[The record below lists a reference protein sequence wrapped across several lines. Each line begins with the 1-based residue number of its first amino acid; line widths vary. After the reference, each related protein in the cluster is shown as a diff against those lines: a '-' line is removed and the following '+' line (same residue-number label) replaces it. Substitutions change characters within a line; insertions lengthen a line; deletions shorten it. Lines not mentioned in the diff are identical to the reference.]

1 MLVKQEFVKK
11 SLIFVIAFA
20 CALLALISPNWYRR
34 VQANYGTYVIRDL
47 GDLGGGYSA
56 GIDISNLGHVVGSSI
71 TTKGDMHAFLWQK
84 GLIRDLGTLGGTF
97 SQAYGVNDLGQV
109 VGISTI
115 PGSETTHE
123 TRAFLWQNGTMVD
136 LVEVT
141 RGFTALAA
149 ARKINEAGQLV
160 GFGSQDNQ
168 LRGFIWDRGFARDL
182 GNLGGDVT
190 DAIDINNHG
199 IVVGRSATPD
209 FDQHAFAWKKG
220 VMKDLLVPSSM
231 ANAINSVGQIVGDA
245 QFQAAISAFLWDR
258 GAVTFLGSFGGQ
270 DTHAFDIN
278 DSGEVVGSSDLP
290 NSVGDSHAYLW
301 ENGVMTDLN
310 DRVSPN
316 SGWILDSATAINETG
331 VILGVGRNPQGKVH
345 AFLLKPQQ

>member
-1 MLVKQEFVKK
+1 
-11 SLIFVIAFA
+11 
-20 CALLALISPNWYRR
+20 
-34 VQANYGTYVIRDL
+34 
-47 GDLGGGYSA
+47 
-56 GIDISNLGHVVGSSI
+56 
-71 TTKGDMHAFLWQK
+71 MHAFLWQK

-136 LVEVT
+136 LLEVT

-190 DAIDINNHG
+190 DAMDINNHG
-199 IVVGRSATPD
+199 IVVGTVRCRRLFECCCCTQSLLSYA
-209 FDQHAFAWKKG
+209 AWG
-220 VMKDLLVPSSM
+220 GSYLVESLP
-231 ANAINSVGQIVGDA
+231 VG
-245 QFQAAISAFLWDR
+245 W
-258 GAVTFLGSFGGQ
+258 
-270 DTHAFDIN
+270 N
-278 DSGEVVGSSDLP
+278 
-290 NSVGDSHAYLW
+290 
-301 ENGVMTDLN
+301 
-310 DRVSPN
+310 
-316 SGWILDSATAINETG
+316 
-331 VILGVGRNPQGKVH
+331 
-345 AFLLKPQQ
+345 